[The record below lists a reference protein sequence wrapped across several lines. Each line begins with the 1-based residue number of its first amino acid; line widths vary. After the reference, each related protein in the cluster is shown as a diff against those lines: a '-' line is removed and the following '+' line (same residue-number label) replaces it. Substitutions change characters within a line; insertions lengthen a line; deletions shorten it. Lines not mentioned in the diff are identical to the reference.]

1 MTEELFSQLVV
12 IARDALET
20 RNKEKFEDILEQLR
34 SIDDLDDYQLKIIK
48 ELLDEYHEGIELSLY
63 AEPGEEGAEDELLR
77 IATDGE
83 GIDVDKYK
91 LFEDDDADFEGF
103 SVPAARDLNL
113 AMKDDDEQMISAYT
127 EHDHSAMDTLF
138 ESEDSAPVE
147 ESVVDDQFMIKEPEP
162 MHFEIADDDEPVA
175 ESEPEYEPTIEE
187 VIDIEPEVIMD
198 DEVIVDS
205 DPVEDEISDDLK
217 HSGAPAGLR
226 TFEPVLGE
234 SVVQQQKQINIF
246 STSIPLKA
254 PYDYDLFS
262 HKAKMYLLEL
272 SSAFVLAL
280 HPWKLLFG
288 LIGTALIGLLGLFA
302 FNLYNATEPVIL
314 NTSLWVND
322 FLFFASIA
330 LIWIVFW
337 SIPVAIAHM
346 TRAQL
351 EKRFVPNIFRS
362 MNYVFSHFGVS
373 IIWPLLIVVVFG
385 GILYTLVNLTNI
397 HPGAPAAN
405 TAMITAAFGQY
416 LLMFIAILIL
426 GAFLI
431 GIYLPPAIIGL
442 GRSRRMSRLTVKF
455 FKLYVFRF
463 PRILVYTVFLML
475 LTISSFSLFG
485 LVNYIALV
493 LINGVHTGEFL
504 WGEALPVSNGV
515 LAKTTEW
522 VPYLNELYGF
532 FNLNIQNG
540 GDITT
545 GTIIVSSLVLFV
557 LAFIVSYIFS
567 IFFTGGTLVYAAL
580 RTVSRRDFN

>member
-48 ELLDEYHEGIELSLY
+48 ELLDEYNEGIELSLY

-91 LFEDDDADFEGF
+91 LFEDDEADFEGF

-113 AMKDDDEQMISAYT
+113 AMKDDDEQMISAYSET
-127 EHDHSAMDTLF
+127 DHSEMNTLF
-138 ESEDSAPVE
+138 ESEDIAPVE

-162 MHFEIADDDEPVA
+162 MQFEIADEDEPIE
-175 ESEPEYEPTIEE
+175 ESEPEYEPTVED
-187 VIDIEPEVIMD
+187 VMDIEPEVIMD
-198 DEVIVDS
+198 EEEIVDS
-205 DPVEDEISDDLK
+205 EPDEEEISKELI
-217 HSGAPAGLR
+217 HSGAPAGLK
-226 TFEPVLGE
+226 TFEPVLDANIA
-234 SVVQQQKQINIF
+234 QQQKQSNIF

-272 SSAFVLAL
+272 CSAFVLAL

-288 LIGTALIGLLGLFA
+288 LIGTAILGLLGLFA
-302 FNLYNATEPVIL
+302 YNLYNAAEPVIL

-322 FLFFASIA
+322 ILFFVSIT

-337 SIPVAIAHM
+337 SIPVAISHM

-351 EKRFVPNIFRS
+351 EKRIVPNIFRTF
-362 MNYVFSHFGVS
+362 NYVFSHFGVS
-373 IIWPLLIVVVFG
+373 IIWPLLIVGVFG
-385 GILYTLVNLTNI
+385 GILYALVNLTNV
-397 HPGAPAAN
+397 HTGLPAAN

-416 LLMFIAILIL
+416 LLMFVAILIL
-426 GAFLI
+426 SAFLI

-463 PRILVYTVFLML
+463 PRILIYTIFLML
-475 LTISSFSLFG
+475 LTLSSFALFG
-485 LVNYIALV
+485 LVNYVALV
-493 LINGVHTGEFL
+493 LINSIHTGQNL
-504 WGEALPVSNGV
+504 WGEALPVTGNV
-515 LAKTTEW
+515 LTKTTEW

-532 FNLNIQNG
+532 FNLNMQSG

-545 GTIIVSSLVLFV
+545 GTIIVAALVLFV
-557 LAFIVSYIFS
+557 LAFVASYVLS
-567 IFFTGGTLVYAAL
+567 VFFTGGTLVYAAL
-580 RTVSRRDFN
+580 RTVARRD